1 MMNRSI
7 LSWVGALTAACLV
20 VSGCVQE
27 ETPVMD
33 GDKVVFTAGQGSLQT
48 RVHYGDSFN
57 NGAQEFFDW
66 DDEDEITIVMLEN
79 HELKGEKDYTVSRLN
94 VGSYANGSINRSKA
108 EIVAQGSDF
117 LWGAENVD
125 YDFYA
130 IYPKAGTTGNS
141 LSVSTTDN
149 NKGHYRMTAQIPPVW
164 KASEENNNTYL
175 RKHMVM
181 FARTNIS
188 SRQPEVTLLF
198 EPAFTAY
205 HITLNNP
212 FQESMVI
219 TRVSLINDKP
229 NNGMFHVEKPL
240 GPAGH
245 GQDYPSDKPIDP
257 LYEEFSEG
265 LWFLFPGDGTTV
277 EDPAHYNE
285 YASESDPY
293 KGYRNN
299 EIVADFGGGLTI
311 EAGGSYSFTL
321 LALPR
326 QSDVVSLSVTAL
338 REGQPSTLSK
348 ELKHNN
354 QYSDPQAYSFAG
366 LKKHYISL
374 NLPDFSVNDGYTY
387 VFSAVSPSDFS
398 RQAGYSTTGSVTSY
412 KYKGTTDKTPVAWS
426 LDGFFAD
433 EACAVPIQEPAWYKY
448 QTWVSGANAPVQGGL
463 ESSAYAA
470 LNPVQPL
477 KIYHTEVYKND
488 TQFTKETVL
497 QENVAA
503 SINASIAGRPPVG
516 SLYAPVNL
524 ANPRNLGSDPS
535 TYIAESANSYIV
547 NGPGWYKIPLVRGN
561 GVKDNQF
568 VSSEKYAGI
577 SSEENPHTLVP
588 FYDHLGNP
596 ITTPDLPD
604 LGGAAVIWQDNSVS
618 IRKDGEVQFYA
629 PESSSIDGQKIE
641 WLEFYVDATGQ
652 GNLVIAVADAA
663 YTSQS
668 LTVFMWSYH
677 IWVTNYA
684 SGEGDR
690 YVSSAQAMPYP
701 LGWVTTAATAG
712 TTKYTMKPVY
722 AKLRQAGSG
731 KTAVIRLQCKD
742 EYDPLS
748 APEGFCPYYQWGRK
762 DPLVPFYGDNVDLG
776 VESRLVLTDDAI
788 KYNTETLAGSVNV
801 DILRNVYPFSIE
813 YPWLFMHNGKNLEAT
828 QTSPAWWGRTDAP
841 YNIWNASATAS
852 TYGPSV
858 TSVSKTIF
866 DPCPAGYSVP
876 GSGSYTGGDLSF
888 VTNVGIRKRST
899 NGSGGQAGNHVGSN
913 DNTAQDPLWTAIP
926 GDAAVEATRGMAY
939 TNSLVQQSGSYSKE
953 QGHARMILPMQNTH

>member
-66 DDEDEITIVMLEN
+66 DDGDEITIVMLEN
-79 HELKGEKDYTVSRLN
+79 HESKGEKDYTVRRLN
-94 VGSYANGSINRSKA
+94 DGSYANGSINRSKA
-108 EIVAQGSDF
+108 EIVAQGGDF

-141 LSVSTTDN
+141 LSVSTRDN

-164 KASEENNNTYL
+164 KASVEDNATYL

-311 EAGGSYSFTL
+311 EAGESYSFTL

-354 QYSDPQAYSFAG
+354 QYSDPLAYSFAG

-387 VFSAVSPSDFS
+387 VFDAVSPADFS

-412 KYKGTTDKTPVAWS
+412 KYKEGTVGISPVDWS

-433 EACAVPIQEPAWYKY
+433 EACATPIQEPAWYKF
-448 QTWVSGANAPVQGGL
+448 QTWVSDANAPVQGGL
-463 ESSAYAA
+463 ASSAYAA

-488 TQFTKETVL
+488 SQFTIETVA

-577 SSEENPHTLVP
+577 SSEENTLVP
-588 FYDHLGNP
+588 FYDHRGNP
-596 ITTPDLPD
+596 ITTPDLPS
-604 LGGAAVIWQDNSVS
+604 LGGASVIWHDSSVS
-618 IRKDGEVQFYA
+618 IESSQFYKPA
-629 PESSSIDGQKIE
+629 SSYIGEEEIE
-641 WLEFYVDATGQ
+641 WLEFYVNATGQ
-652 GNLVIAVADAA
+652 GNLVIAVAD
-663 YTSQS
+663 SQ
-668 LTVFMWSYH
+668 TVYMWSYH
-677 IWVTNYA
+677 IWVTNYV

-690 YVSSAQAMPYP
+690 YVSGAQAMPYP
-701 LGWVTTAATAG
+701 LGWVTTDATAG

-731 KTAVIRLQCKD
+731 KTAVIRLQCPD

-762 DPLVPFYGDNVDLG
+762 DPMVPFYGDNLDLG
-776 VESRLVLTDDAI
+776 DRSRLVMTNDAI
-788 KYNTETLAGSVNV
+788 KYDSDILATPVNV
-801 DILRNVYPFSIE
+801 DKFSAVYLYSIE
-813 YPWLFMHNGKNLEAT
+813 FPWLFMHNGKNDGAN

-852 TYGPSV
+852 TYGPFV

-876 GSGSYTGGDLSF
+876 GSGSYTGGDLRF

-899 NGSGGQAGNHVGSN
+899 NGSGSEAGNHVGSN

-926 GDAAVEATRGMAY
+926 GYAGNEDTKGRAY
-939 TNSLVQQSGSYSKE
+939 TNNLVQQSASFYKE
-953 QGHARMILPMQNTH
+953 QGHARMILPMRNDN